1 MIYSIES
8 IGRSAFDT
16 SLEIGG
22 FVAFME
28 NGKRICGTVVDI
40 VFCSN
45 APDYLV
51 VRSHFHRHEV
61 EWKDIVL

>member
-1 MIYSIES
+1 MIYSLES
-8 IGRSAFDT
+8 IGHNAFDT

-28 NGKRICGTVVDI
+28 AGKRICGTIIDI
-40 VFCSN
+40 VSCSN

-61 EWKDIVL
+61 QWGNIVL